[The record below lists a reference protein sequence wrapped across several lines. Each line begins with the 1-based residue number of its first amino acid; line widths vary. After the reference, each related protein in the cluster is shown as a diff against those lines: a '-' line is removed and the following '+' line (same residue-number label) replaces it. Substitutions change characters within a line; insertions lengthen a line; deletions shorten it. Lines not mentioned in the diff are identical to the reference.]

1 MFIKKNEEKINEQKI
16 TDNLHLREHCE
27 ILKNQLS
34 ELISQKSILEDTLKE
49 QAPNYVEDPG
59 AIINDNFLNDTVLS
73 NNNFT
78 LKPKEKTA
86 LREQALDYIE
96 DPDDNFLNN
105 TVVSKNDLTLKPNDQ
120 TIFKIENCNRNS
132 LLCQGSKNCSGSDS
146 VKDTT
151 LVALS
156 EMSNNDVENKTV
168 IESCSKNV
176 KNNQEIVEVKLKEKT
191 TLEEQAP
198 DCVEDSDDEIDNFL
212 NETVVSRNVLTL
224 KTNDQTIC
232 KIDGS
237 KTCSGSNTITSIN
250 DTALV
255 VLSETC
261 DKGVE
266 DKTVIESCST
276 NVNTQEIIDQKAQ
289 AINNTVCNS
298 INICFSNDKNNEIH
312 AANILQKAV
321 ISPIKKSKKGVCGDE
336 DVSDNSLIEKKDSQS
351 CLKINNVAKID
362 SNQNEVK
369 SIECFSNDEIANK
382 IMIANKSFVINEEI
396 SKTFQ
401 EIQNINK
408 NESINHL
415 KNTADYTI
423 DNKYI
428 IAQEIANRYYKN
440 PELLHSTEIS
450 PTDNLILCHNNIA
463 TEEKTG
469 QSNLMNTYNK
479 CGDSENADGD
489 TINLNNKISYLQSD
503 FRNNIQHQ
511 LREVKSSLKEDKI
524 NNEQSKKMSFENSI
538 LLMNEPILKDLNHIP
553 SRIRSCIKS
562 YIDESNDN
570 KNVKYRSDLIH
581 LCTLSETIGALHKK
595 HYIVDKIQE
604 KTKLLLSDCEV
615 LINNIRHNFMEMK
628 HMLSEYNFDL
638 IRQDSQFLYELIYAI
653 HHKDVLKKV
662 RAPYIS
668 LDSKENEDNDNP
680 NWSVL
685 KALETDE
692 ERYKAVRKRWLN
704 LNVPDP
710 HINMTYRTRRFP
722 FLNLNNFKNEFIPTK
737 NRTVS
742 FEVLFDAKIN
752 KLHEQN
758 NKSLQDLN
766 QEEIRELDELS
777 SRHYKEQQDSLFS
790 YYKYEQDFRLMYQ
803 KQMEETRF
811 AKEKF
816 GQQRRMIL
824 TEKNFKLRLLES
836 EKKMRNRS

>member
-78 LKPKEKTA
+78 LKLKEKTA

-156 EMSNNDVENKTV
+156 EMSNNDVDNKTV

-336 DVSDNSLIEKKDSQS
+336 VGYAL
-351 CLKINNVAKID
+351 
-362 SNQNEVK
+362 
-369 SIECFSNDEIANK
+369 
-382 IMIANKSFVINEEI
+382 
-396 SKTFQ
+396 
-401 EIQNINK
+401 NI
-408 NESINHL
+408 
-415 KNTADYTI
+415 
-423 DNKYI
+423 
-428 IAQEIANRYYKN
+428 
-440 PELLHSTEIS
+440 
-450 PTDNLILCHNNIA
+450 
-463 TEEKTG
+463 
-469 QSNLMNTYNK
+469 
-479 CGDSENADGD
+479 
-489 TINLNNKISYLQSD
+489 
-503 FRNNIQHQ
+503 F
-511 LREVKSSLKEDKI
+511 
-524 NNEQSKKMSFENSI
+524 
-538 LLMNEPILKDLNHIP
+538 
-553 SRIRSCIKS
+553 
-562 YIDESNDN
+562 
-570 KNVKYRSDLIH
+570 
-581 LCTLSETIGALHKK
+581 
-595 HYIVDKIQE
+595 
-604 KTKLLLSDCEV
+604 
-615 LINNIRHNFMEMK
+615 
-628 HMLSEYNFDL
+628 
-638 IRQDSQFLYELIYAI
+638 
-653 HHKDVLKKV
+653 
-662 RAPYIS
+662 
-668 LDSKENEDNDNP
+668 
-680 NWSVL
+680 
-685 KALETDE
+685 
-692 ERYKAVRKRWLN
+692 
-704 LNVPDP
+704 
-710 HINMTYRTRRFP
+710 
-722 FLNLNNFKNEFIPTK
+722 FI
-737 NRTVS
+737 
-742 FEVLFDAKIN
+742 
-752 KLHEQN
+752 
-758 NKSLQDLN
+758 
-766 QEEIRELDELS
+766 
-777 SRHYKEQQDSLFS
+777 
-790 YYKYEQDFRLMYQ
+790 
-803 KQMEETRF
+803 
-811 AKEKF
+811 
-816 GQQRRMIL
+816 
-824 TEKNFKLRLLES
+824 
-836 EKKMRNRS
+836 